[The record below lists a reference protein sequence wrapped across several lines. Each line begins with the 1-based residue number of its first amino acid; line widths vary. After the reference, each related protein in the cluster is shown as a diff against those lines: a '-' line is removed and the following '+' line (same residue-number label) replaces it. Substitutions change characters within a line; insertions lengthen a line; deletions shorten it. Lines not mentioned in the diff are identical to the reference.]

1 MTIKRIHPMS
11 LAKVSGFLYAML
23 GLIIGLCVTLLSLAG
38 AGKGGPLAGAFGAM
52 FGVGA
57 IIVFPILY
65 GVIGFI
71 GSLIG
76 AALYNVAAGVV
87 GGIVIDTE

>member
-52 FGVGA
+52 FGVAA
-57 IIVFPILY
+57 IIVFPSGNATATMADEL
-65 GVIGFI
+65 
-71 GSLIG
+71 
-76 AALYNVAAGVV
+76 VV
-87 GGIVIDTE
+87 RLRDHPLCP